1 MGTLPTTPLHAI
13 WAAWAL
19 WLLSWMIAAGWTA
32 RVANRPMLGSQT
44 AYHLIT
50 IAGVALLFART
61 SVDERLTGAAG
72 WAMFALVVAGLAFCW
87 WARLHLGAMWSGT
100 VTRKDDHQI
109 IESGPYGLVRHP
121 IYTGLILAAWAHAMV
136 LESLNG
142 FLGAGLITLGFY
154 IKARLE
160 EGFLRQELGPEAY
173 DGYRRRVPMLIPW
186 RLPSPDR

>member
-1 MGTLPTTPLHAI
+1 LPTTPLHAI

-19 WLLSWMIAAGWTA
+19 WLFSWMIAASWTA
-32 RVANRPMLGSQT
+32 RVANRPVFGSQT
-44 AYHLIT
+44 LYHLIT
-50 IAGVALLFART
+50 IAGVALLFSRT
-61 SVDERLTGAAG
+61 SFDEWLTGAAG
-72 WAMFALVVAGLAFCW
+72 WAMFGLVVAGLAFCW

-109 IESGPYGLVRHP
+109 IETGPYGLVRHP
-121 IYTGLILAAWAHAMV
+121 IYTGIILAAWAHAAV
-136 LESLNG
+136 LGSAPGL
-142 FLGAGLITLGFY
+142 LGAALITVGFY

-186 RLPSPDR
+186 RLFAPRR